1 MLPPR
6 SRGHKNN
13 CGFPQD
19 VLVGSISG
27 FGRIQFW
34 FQSDL
39 VLVSIEIQFWFDPNI
54 VLVLVRSSSGF
65 DPDPVL
71 VLVGSSSA
79 SEFNISLNL
88 SQYLLIWIQVWGLC
102 ADLDPKSLYNQ
113 SPFHF
118 RKQMGKK
125 ILLVKDVSF
134 DVTSN
139 DNKLCISS
147 YFISQAV
154 LVLQCIHIVL
164 RICFC
169 LFGQNLRCEATL

>member
-6 SRGHKNN
+6 SRGHKKKLRL
-13 CGFPQD
+13 P
-19 VLVGSISG
+19 SG
-27 FGRIQFW
+27 CFGRIQFW
-34 FQSDL
+34 FWSDL
-39 VLVSIEIQFWFDPNI
+39 VLVLVGSSSGFSRIQFWFWSDP
-54 VLVLVRSSSGF
+54 VLVLIRIQLWFWS
-65 DPDPVL
+65 DPVL
-71 VLVGSSSA
+71 VLVGSSSGVSRIQFWFWSDPVLVLVGSSA
-79 SEFNISLNL
+79 GFVQNISSEFNISQNF
-88 SQYLLIWIQVWGLC
+88 SQYLLIWIQVWGLW

-147 YFISQAV
+147 YFIA
-154 LVLQCIHIVL
+154 
-164 RICFC
+164 
-169 LFGQNLRCEATL
+169 